1 MSVSFNIAR
10 ELLDAAHDEQIS
22 EDELIGLVLGF
33 AIILSALQAR
43 LASELAKRTRK
54 AVSKAKSDLRERLER
69 STDDELRWIQAWKG
83 NSEVLKKD
91 SGNKGNDAEV
101 ALAKT
106 LDEHVNEHKRL
117 LIAEAGARA
126 EAALSDK
133 RSILHFLH
141 LLVSICQRI
150 AVAIAV
156 QLLAASVRGQQPS
169 RLVRTVSLVA
179 LAAFFVFVEAMTH
192 RVLV

>member
-33 AIILSALQAR
+33 AIVFSALQSR
-43 LASELAKRTRK
+43 LASELSKRRRK
-54 AVSKAKSDLRERLER
+54 SVAKAKSELEARLANP
-69 STDDELRWIQAWKG
+69 TAAELRWIAAWKA
-83 NSEVLKKD
+83 VPP
-91 SGNKGNDAEV
+91 
-101 ALAKT
+101 
-106 LDEHVNEHKRL
+106 EHVAEHKRL
-117 LIAEAGARA
+117 LVEEAGHAA
-126 EAALSDK
+126 EAALADR

-141 LLVSICQRI
+141 LLVTICQRI
-150 AVAIAV
+150 AIAIAV